1 MLRSEDTLV
10 ARSPLFCTLLFA
22 FTIIHGSG
30 SGRATINRKFLTLP
44 LLCIIVNANCR
55 VRNEGCL
62 GTRLR
67 QRKTEEIQL
76 YTFALFSIEHL
87 HQKILPQK
95 APEVILDWIETLTLC
110 LSFQWLLPSSIPS
123 PSTQPHQNCQWALL
137 RIPPMCSV
145 CVCAVMCMC
154 VHVLVCGFRCVHE

>member
-30 SGRATINRKFLTLP
+30 SGRATINREFVTLL

-55 VRNEGCL
+55 VRNEGYL
-62 GTRLR
+62 GMRLR

-76 YTFALFSIEHL
+76 YTFALFSTEHL
-87 HQKILPQK
+87 QQKILPQK
-95 APEVILDWIETLTLC
+95 APEVIWTESRPSPFVC
-110 LSFQWLLPSSIPS
+110 LSNGFSLLPSHPLQHSL
-123 PSTQPHQNCQWALL
+123 TKTANGHCF
-137 RIPPMCSV
+137 V
-145 CVCAVMCMC
+145 
-154 VHVLVCGFRCVHE
+154 FF

>member
-30 SGRATINRKFLTLP
+30 RATINREFVTLP

-76 YTFALFSIEHL
+76 YTFALFSTEHL
-87 HQKILPQK
+87 QQKILPQK
-95 APEVILDWIETLTLC
+95 APEVILD
-110 LSFQWLLPSSIPS
+110 
-123 PSTQPHQNCQWALL
+123 
-137 RIPPMCSV
+137 
-145 CVCAVMCMC
+145 
-154 VHVLVCGFRCVHE
+154 